1 MAARDTVRMAMSVY
15 RLDSDPFWF
24 PPAEEAVA
32 EYEGLVAVGG
42 DYSPERLL
50 AAYTS
55 GIFPWP
61 VAEGQ
66 PITWFSP
73 DPRFVLK
80 AEDLHIP
87 KSLAKTLKKRLFT
100 YTVDEAFPEVIH
112 ACAASPR
119 PGQDGTWITEDLEKG
134 YCELQRRGFAHSFE
148 AWKDGELA
156 GGFYGVAIG
165 DCFFGESMFARVPDA
180 SKCAFAT
187 FAQRMF
193 ADGVPWIDCQVYT
206 DHLAR
211 FGAKEIPRSE
221 YLKLLDEALSKST
234 PDSTSRP

>member
-1 MAARDTVRMAMSVY
+1 MVY
-15 RLDSDPFWF
+15 RLDDSLWF
-24 PPAEEAVA
+24 PDPEEAVK
-32 EYEGLVAVGG
+32 EYDDLVAVGG
-42 DYSPERLL
+42 DYTAERLVL
-50 AAYTS
+50 AYSS

-61 VAEGQ
+61 VAEGE

-87 KSLAKTLKKRLFT
+87 KSLEKTLRKNLFT
-100 YTVDEAFPEVIH
+100 YTVDKAFPEVIH
-112 ACAASPR
+112 ACASAPR
-119 PGQDGTWITEDLEKG
+119 PGQDGTWITDDLEKG
-134 YCELQRRGFAHSFE
+134 YCELQRRGLAHSFE
-148 AWKDGELA
+148 AWQDGKLA

-165 DCFFGESMFARVPDA
+165 NCFFGESMFARVPDA

-187 FAQRMF
+187 FARKLF
-193 ADGVPWIDCQVYT
+193 EKGVPWIDCQVYT

-221 YLKLLDEALSKST
+221 YLSLLNAEMRKL
-234 PDSTSRP
+234 

>member
-1 MAARDTVRMAMSVY
+1 MAVY
-15 RLDSDPFWF
+15 RLDDDSIWF
-24 PPAEEAVA
+24 PDPEEADG
-32 EYEGLVAVGG
+32 EYDGLLAVSG

-50 AAYTS
+50 TAYAS

-61 VAEGQ
+61 VEAGK

-80 AEDLHIP
+80 AADLHIP
-87 KSLAKTLKKRLFT
+87 KSLVKTLRKGLFE
-100 YTVDEAFPEVIH
+100 YRVDTAFAEVIH
-112 ACAASPR
+112 ACSSVPR

-134 YCELQRRGFAHSFE
+134 YCELHRRGFAHSFE
-148 AWKDGELA
+148 TWQDGQLV

-165 DCFFGESMFARVPDA
+165 PCFFGESMFARVPDA

-187 FAQRMF
+187 FARRMF
-193 ADGVPWIDCQVYT
+193 DGDVPWIDCQVYT

-211 FGAKEIPRSE
+211 FGAKEIPRAE
-221 YLKLLDEALSKST
+221 YLKMLTVALKDLS
-234 PDSTSRP
+234 